1 MKLTSLEIK
10 LLREYALAE
19 SSVAYK
25 RHHNMKS
32 RTFAEE
38 TGAPVFSEFQIKR
51 MLQTHDFYRSLA
63 GKLDIM
69 YTEEVVNEKVRKAEV
84 TLLTNG
90 RM

>member
-1 MKLTSLEIK
+1 MKLTSLELK

-25 RHHNMKS
+25 RYHNMKS
-32 RTFAEE
+32 QTFRED

-69 YTEEVVNEKVRKAEV
+69 FTEELVNEKARKAEV
-84 TLLTNG
+84 SLLTNG
-90 RM
+90 RV